1 MSEKSIIPLYIEK
14 TLERRRKLAVRLA
27 ETCADLDSYCEH
39 IGVDLSDPDIS
50 LGSDIK
56 IYCEPNTAYY
66 LTREAI
72 IDTLSKATEGNWNN
86 EI

>member
-14 TLERRRKLAVRLA
+14 TLERRRMLALRLA
-27 ETCADLDSYCEH
+27 ATCADLDSYCER

-50 LGSDIK
+50 LGSDKK
-56 IYCEPNTAYY
+56 IYCEPNTAYC

-72 IDTLSKATEGNWNN
+72 LDTLSKATEGNENN